1 MIRFRIFSL
10 SNFLP
15 KNIKI
20 KVYITVIFPVVL
32 NGCETWSLT
41 LRGELRL
48 MVFENR
54 VLRKILMPKREQVT
68 EERRLRNEELYAHYS
83 SPNIIRAIK

>member
-1 MIRFRIFSL
+1 MLALIRFRIFSL
-10 SNFLP
+10 SNLLP
-15 KNIKI
+15 QNIKI

-32 NGCETWSLT
+32 NACETWSLT

-54 VLRKILMPKREQVT
+54 VLRKIFMPKREQVT
-68 EERRLRNEELYAHYS
+68 EE
-83 SPNIIRAIK
+83 